1 MKHAYFFTSLAL
13 LILSAQLSRADEGM
27 WLINDYKGQA
37 WHNVVSIDFMGT
49 GSIISEKGLVITNHH
64 VAYSDICSLSSTERN
79 LLKEGF
85 WARSYEEELPV
96 SGRKMQVLVEMK
108 DITHEVQIIKD
119 SIKKTDGRLTSRK
132 LAYLIEKKYSE
143 ESGLEAS
150 LDAMWAGAK
159 YYISLYRTYPDIR
172 LVAAPPESVGSFGGD
187 VDNWEWPQHKCDFAL
202 YRIYAAPDG
211 SPSEYS
217 ENNIPLECSNYLKIS
232 TTGYKLG
239 DPTTVIGYPGRT
251 HRYSSTAEIDYEL
264 EIALPLANK
273 LRAEQM
279 QIIKQWMSKD
289 PEIRLKYSDNFF
301 KLSNLAEYKEGQ
313 EACLKRFDV
322 IEHKSDIDHGLN
334 LWINAQDDRKAR
346 WGSLTNELE
355 SYYASIKCIERA
367 KVCFRET
374 MFRGP
379 IIWRT
384 LMRMSSCKDL
394 DSMKKHLYEGFNE
407 TDPRV
412 EKDLIRLSVREFY
425 THIPAEFWGPY
436 QRELHEKYGIDY
448 DSLTDFIWDN
458 SIFSSTEKASKLE
471 SKEDLLTDPL
481 FRFQQDLKI
490 TALNKAKNSFENEK
504 KIADLK
510 RKYTLALYAMKADQ
524 GIRQYPDANS
534 TMRFTVGK
542 VSKLYPRDAVICDW
556 HSTPKGIFEKY
567 DASKAE
573 FCPPSEFM
581 EAMKR
586 GNWQKWTRRCPM
598 YIDFLTDNDITGGNS
613 GSPVLNRKGEIIG
626 LAFDGN
632 KESLSGDLYYTAEY
646 NKCVCV
652 DIRYILW
659 VLDSYADMQ
668 RIINELNL

>member
-1 MKHAYFFTSLAL
+1 MKASHILSAIAIL
-13 LILSAQLSRADEGM
+13 LISAQLSRADEGM
-27 WLINDYKGQA
+27 WLINDYKGSAQ
-37 WHNVVSIDFMGT
+37 HSVVSIDFMGT

-64 VAYSDICSLSSTERN
+64 VAYSDICSLSSPERN
-79 LLKEGF
+79 LLKDGF
-85 WARSYEEELPV
+85 WARSYEEEIPV
-96 SGRKMQVLVEMK
+96 AGRKMQVLVEMK
-108 DITHEVQIIKD
+108 DISAEVQATKD
-119 SIKKTDGRLTSRK
+119 SIKRAGGRLTSRK

-187 VDNWEWPQHKCDFAL
+187 VDNWEWPQHKCDFAI

-211 SPSEYS
+211 SPAEYS
-217 ENNIPLECSNYLKIS
+217 DDNIPLACRNFLKIS

-289 PEIRLKYSDNFF
+289 PEIKLKYSDNFF

-313 EACLKRFDV
+313 EVSLKRFDV
-322 IEHKSDIDHGLN
+322 IGQKANIDRELN

-346 WGSLTNELE
+346 WGTLTNDLE
-355 SYYASIKCIERA
+355 TYYNSIKDVERA

-384 LMRMSSCKDL
+384 LMRMSSSKDL

-412 EKDLIRLSVREFY
+412 EKELVRLSVREFY
-425 THIPAEFWGPY
+425 SHIPTELWGPY
-436 QRELHEKYGIDY
+436 QQELHEKYATDY

-458 SIFSSTEKASKLE
+458 SIFSSPDRASKFE
-471 SKEDLLTDPL
+471 SEEDLLTDPL

-510 RKYTLALYAMKADQ
+510 REYTLALYEMKASQ
-524 GIRQYPDANS
+524 RVKQYPDANS
-534 TMRFTVGK
+534 TMRYTNGK
-542 VSKLYPRDAVICDW
+542 VSVLSPRDAVMCDW

-567 DASKAE
+567 DATKAE
-573 FCPPSEFM
+573 FCPPNGFM
-581 EAMKR
+581 EAMKK
-586 GNWQKWTRRCPM
+586 GNWQKWTKRCPM

-613 GSPVLNRKGEIIG
+613 GSPVLNRRGEVIG

-632 KESLSGDLYYTAEY
+632 KESLSGDLYYTAGY